1 MTPEQ
6 FNKLIFEPTVEKMA
20 ELGRVKGGEYSGDAD
35 RLANFKR
42 NAEALGLDPLQVWA
56 VYAAK
61 HWDSL
66 MTFIKDLQTKTDRPR
81 SEAIEG
87 RADDLLVYLMLF
99 KGLLQDR
106 VKVAI
111 PDYDGPE
118 LKNYPVGRIL

>member
-1 MTPEQ
+1 MTPQEFNEQ
-6 FNKLIFEPTVEKMA
+6 IFEPTVEKMR

-66 MTFIKDLQTKTDRPR
+66 MTFLKDLQTGTLRPR
-81 SEAIEG
+81 SESIEG

-99 KGLLQDR
+99 KGLIHDR
-106 VKVAI
+106 QTANQR
-111 PDYDGPE
+111 P
-118 LKNYPVGRIL
+118 